1 MSSPSDHSHLR
12 VEQADSGV
20 VVHVIGCDTLN
31 EQSAPVVKEQLIAL
45 VKEKGAVPM
54 LLDLGSVRFLTSDG
68 LGMLVAIHTKVRNS
82 GGKLTLCGINDT
94 IQELFEV
101 TQLVRVLDIRR
112 EGSAEK

>member
-1 MSSPSDHSHLR
+1 MSSPSDHCHLR

-20 VVHVIGCDTLN
+20 VVHLIGCDTLN
-31 EQSAPVVKEQLIAL
+31 EQSAPAVKEQIIAL
-45 VKEKGAVPM
+45 VKEKGAVQM
-54 LLDLGSVRFLTSDG
+54 QLNLAGVSFLTSDG

-82 GGKLTLCGINDT
+82 GGHLTICGINDT

-112 EGSAEK
+112 DGSAGK